1 MGPFTWLMECP
12 VENVFNVALKMS
24 LESLGCLRLGSHFAE
39 ENGFD
44 EEQCV
49 LSHDSASDALNFY
62 TGAGRRPQSK
72 FLRQ

>member
-12 VENVFNVALKMS
+12 VENVFNVPLKMS
-24 LESLGCLRLGSHFAE
+24 LESSHFAE

-44 EEQCV
+44 EEQWV

-62 TGAGRRPQSK
+62 TGAGRRPQSN